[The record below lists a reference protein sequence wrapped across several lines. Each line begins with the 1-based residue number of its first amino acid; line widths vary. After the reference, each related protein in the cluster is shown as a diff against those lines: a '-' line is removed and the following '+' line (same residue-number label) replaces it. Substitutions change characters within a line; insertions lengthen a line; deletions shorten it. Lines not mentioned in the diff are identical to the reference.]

1 MFARLM
7 GLKTVS
13 PRDLH
18 RLVQNE
24 RVIVID
30 VNTRQS
36 WLQARIGGA
45 VNLDPAGFV
54 DRDLPADKDSTLV
67 FYCSNMLCRKA
78 PQAARRATA
87 MGYRHVLVMSA
98 GIKGWLDAA
107 LPVETGKPIAPSL

>member
-1 MFARLM
+1 LQSSRGFFGSGNLATTQRDAHVCSSD

-18 RLVQNE
+18 RLVQDE

-30 VNTRQS
+30 VNARQS

-45 VNLDPAGFV
+45 VDLDPAGFV
-54 DRDLPADKDSTLV
+54 DRDLPADRDSTLV
-67 FYCSNMLCRKA
+67 YYCSNRFCRKA

-87 MGYRHVLVMSA
+87 MGTA
-98 GIKGWLDAA
+98 TCW
-107 LPVETGKPIAPSL
+107 